1 MGYTRTISFYA
12 KVDLKRK
19 EQQKYK
25 ETAIHKILFNFF
37 FLIVTSH
44 PIPTLSIRTLPM
56 FRTNLLI
63 NELITDL
70 IPGPLMPIDVQL

>member
-1 MGYTRTISFYA
+1 MGCNSFYA
-12 KVDLKRK
+12 KVDFKRK

-25 ETAIHKILFNFF
+25 KNCHTRDLIQFF

-56 FRTNLLI
+56 FRTNRLI